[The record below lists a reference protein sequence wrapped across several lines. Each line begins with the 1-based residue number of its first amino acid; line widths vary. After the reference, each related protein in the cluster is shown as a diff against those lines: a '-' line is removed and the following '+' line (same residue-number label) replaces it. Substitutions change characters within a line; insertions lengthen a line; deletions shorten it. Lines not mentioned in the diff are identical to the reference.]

1 MTILKEADAS
11 TSLSLG
17 KNYAAIV
24 RRRALI
30 LCFVFVALIL
40 SFLVDISI
48 GPSDFPIADI
58 LSGFFAPDT
67 LSASQSVILWDV
79 RLPYALIAVFAGACL
94 GLAGA
99 EMQTILNNP
108 LASPFTL
115 GLSEAAALGAGI
127 AIVFPLAIPGVGQ
140 TFAIPVMACAFALC
154 TSFLILALTRKFGA
168 GTDTIILFGIAILF
182 ICRALISL
190 VLFVAD
196 TDAVQQIVFW
206 TMGSLSR
213 ASWEK
218 VGIVAATFAVIA
230 PIAFR
235 NAWAMTALRAGEE
248 QAKSFG
254 INVERMRVIVLLR
267 VTVLAAIAV
276 CFVGSIGFIGIVG
289 PHMARLALG
298 EDHRFFLPASALGGA
313 LVLSIASIASKSVI
327 PGLILPVGI
336 VTALVGIPLFI
347 ALIAGRRA

>member
-1 MTILKEADAS
+1 MTTIKE
-11 TSLSLG
+11 TELSQLPLSQS
-17 KNYAAIV
+17 YAAII
-24 RRRALI
+24 RKRTLI
-30 LCFVFVALIL
+30 LCLVLAALVL
-40 SFLVDISI
+40 SFLIDISI
-48 GPSDFPIADI
+48 GPSHFPIADI
-58 LSGFFAPDT
+58 LKGL
-67 LSASQSVILWDV
+67 LSPESLSRSQSVILWEV
-79 RLPYALIAVFAGACL
+79 RLPYALIAVFVGACL

-99 EMQTILNNP
+99 EMQTVLNNP

-127 AIVFPLAIPGVGQ
+127 AIVFPLFVPGVGQ
-140 TFAIPVMACAFALC
+140 AFAIPVMACAFAL
-154 TSFLILALTRKFGA
+154 TANFLILALTRKFGA
-168 GTDTIILFGIAILF
+168 GTDTIILFGIAIVF

-190 VLFVAD
+190 VQYVAD
-196 TDAVQQIVFW
+196 ADAVQQIVFW

-213 ASWEK
+213 ASWDK
-218 VGIVAATFAVIA
+218 VGIVAATFVIIA
-230 PIAFR
+230 PFAFK
-235 NAWAMTALRAGEE
+235 NSWAMTALRAGEE

-254 INVERMRVIVLLR
+254 INVERMRLIVLIR

-313 LVLSIASIASKSVI
+313 LVLSIASIASKSII

-336 VTALVGIPLFI
+336 VTALVGIPLFVT
-347 ALIAGRRA
+347 LIVSRRS